1 MTPPNNAQ
9 STINEG
15 DILLASQAIKLGQIP
30 SIRQA
35 ALVYQVP
42 NSTLRRRMNR
52 TRSKRDSDT
61 GKQRLTLS
69 EEDVLV
75 RKVLELD
82 LQGIPVRLDK
92 LRDFVSSITQAR
104 GALPVGSKWAY
115 NFIKRTL
122 LLRTRTTRSLNYRRA
137 QSEDPKLIREWFNVI
152 LNTKAK
158 YGICDEDIY
167 NFDET
172 GFQMG

>member
-1 MTPPNNAQ
+1 MIIHAMTPPNNAQ

-82 LQGIPVRLDK
+82 LQGIPVRCH
-92 LRDFVSSITQAR
+92 
-104 GALPVGSKWAY
+104 
-115 NFIKRTL
+115 
-122 LLRTRTTRSLNYRRA
+122 RRA
-137 QSEDPKLIREWFNVI
+137 VAPLRSQQIRSRDRVFPRWTLPQALRMFLDPWVEKDYRSAE
-152 LNTKAK
+152 ASA
-158 YGICDEDIY
+158 DS
-167 NFDET
+167 
-172 GFQMG
+172 